1 MEIKVAIKK
10 LITIYKQEIE
20 YYQELLTLTHQQK
33 QLIAD
38 EKFNELEEAIVAK
51 GELIEKID
59 RLENKLQ
66 PLKDKLIDQFDLPS
80 ETWLLELRDKSTSQE
95 LNSLINRLKEVVNK
109 LSKREKANKKL
120 IKDKKDQLTNEIN
133 QVKEGNKVNKSYTKK
148 KRIHSTFIDQKS

>member
-38 EKFNELEEAIVAK
+38 EKFNELEESIAAK

-66 PLKDKLIDQFDLPS
+66 PLKDKLIDQFDLLP
-80 ETWLLELRDKSTSQE
+80 ETWLLELRDKSNSQE
-95 LNSLINRLKEVVNK
+95 LNSLIDRLKEVVNK
-109 LSKREKANKKL
+109 LSKREKANEKL